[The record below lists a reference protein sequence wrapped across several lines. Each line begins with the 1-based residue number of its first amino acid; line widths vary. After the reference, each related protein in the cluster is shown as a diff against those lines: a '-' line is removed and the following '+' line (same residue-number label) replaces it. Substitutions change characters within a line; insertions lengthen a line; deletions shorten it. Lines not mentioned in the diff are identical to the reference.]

1 MKKRLYISIL
11 ITTVICISTIIY
23 SGTDALINTAPLWP
37 PFIAIILALIT
48 RDVIISLFTGV
59 WAGAVIA
66 LKPSGVADLIKSL
79 AIGFFNAL
87 DTYILKSVADS
98 DHVSI
103 ILFTLL
109 IGGTVGVISSSGGL
123 EGFVSVI
130 AKKVSSR
137 IKAQISAWLLGM
149 AVFFDD
155 YTNCL
160 IVGNMMRP
168 IFDRFRI
175 SREKLSFIVD
185 TTAAPVSSLFLVSTW
200 IGFEIGLISE
210 AMKALNIPMDAYAI
224 FLSSIPYRFYVII
237 VLLFIPL
244 LIFMK
249 REFGA
254 MFQAEERAVTKNQPL
269 RPGSKPLGETDISL
283 KAKPQQRSAIL
294 AILPILILIF
304 AVIVSLIG
312 TGINNLNGKEKT
324 ISNILG
330 SANSYKAL
338 LWASLA
344 SSLAAI
350 SAVIFSKALTFKDAI
365 DSWISGIKSMLMAVI
380 VLSLAW
386 AIGGITKELKTAEY
400 VIAILSSHVS
410 SWFLPAAI
418 FVSAALISFATGTS
432 WGTMAILFPIAI
444 PLAHKISLAS
454 GFPAGDVSLI
464 YITSG
469 AVLSGSVFGDHCSP
483 ISDTTILSSIG
494 SCVDHIDHVNT
505 QLYYAVFVAIICLLF
520 GYIPA
525 GFGINPWILN
535 AVSLFAI
542 FLIMLKIGKKI
553 QEGNNV

>member
-11 ITTVICISTIIY
+11 IISVLCIATVIFA
-23 SGTDALINTAPLWP
+23 GTDALINTAPLWP

-48 RDVIISLFTGV
+48 KDVIISLFTGI

-66 LKPSGVADLIKSL
+66 LKPSGFVDLIKSL
-79 AIGFFNAL
+79 TIGFLNAL
-87 DTYILKSVADS
+87 DTYILKSIADS

-103 ILFTLL
+103 ILFTFL

-123 EGFVSVI
+123 EGFVSAM
-130 AKKVSSR
+130 AKKISSR
-137 IKAQISAWLLGM
+137 IQAQISAWLLGI

-168 IFDRFRI
+168 IFDKFRI

-185 TTAAPVSSLFLVSTW
+185 TTAAPISSLFFVSTW
-200 IGFEIGLISE
+200 IGFEIGLIGE
-210 AMKALNIPMDAYAI
+210 AMKTLNIPTDAYAI
-224 FLSSIPYRFYVII
+224 FLNSIPYRFYVLII
-237 VLLFIPL
+237 LLFIPL
-244 LIFMK
+244 LIFTK
-249 REFGA
+249 REFGT
-254 MFQAEERAVTKNQPL
+254 MFIAEERALTKNQPL
-269 RPGSKPLGETDISL
+269 RPGSKPLGETDILL
-283 KAKPQQRSAIL
+283 KTKPKQRSAIL
-294 AILPILILIF
+294 AILPILVLIF
-304 AVIVSLIG
+304 VVIVSLIV

-324 ISNILG
+324 LSNILG

-338 LWASLA
+338 LWASLV
-344 SSLAAI
+344 SSLVAI
-350 SAVIFSKALTFKDAI
+350 SAVVFSTDITFKDAI

-400 VIAILSSHVS
+400 VTNLISSHVS
-410 SWFLPAAI
+410 SWFLPAAV
-418 FVSAALISFATGTS
+418 FVSSSIISFATGTS
-432 WGTMAILFPIAI
+432 WGTMAILFPIVI
-444 PLAHKISLAS
+444 PLAHKISLS
-454 GFPAGDVSLI
+454 LGFPVEDVSLI

-494 SCVDHIDHVNT
+494 SSVNHIDHVNT
-505 QLYYAVFVAIICLLF
+505 QIYYAVFVGVICLLF

-525 GFGINPWILN
+525 GFKINPWILN
-535 AVSLFAI
+535 AVLLFII
-542 FLIMLKIGKKI
+542 FIVTLKIGKKI
-553 QEGNNV
+553 PDIE